1 MGDSHAVEIAQG
13 SHYALLQMEAGCML
27 ESETLEYRKPIPRG
41 DFFEL
46 LSIDDHIGVQRV
58 HLDEL
63 VSQPPKRDTLVF
75 EASNAAYKKVG
86 LVSHPGKQ
94 KRNETKGILLG
105 ADFDGQVGRG
115 VSPPISDFT
124 SLLDHGPSLS

>member
-1 MGDSHAVEIAQG
+1 M
-13 SHYALLQMEAGCML
+13 
-27 ESETLEYRKPIPRG
+27 
-41 DFFEL
+41 
-46 LSIDDHIGVQRV
+46 SIVNLH
-58 HLDEL
+58 EL

-105 ADFDGQVGRG
+105 ADFDGQVGR
-115 VSPPISDFT
+115 VSAPRSRI
-124 SLLDHGPSLS
+124 LLLVGSRPKFVVKALAPDNC